1 MNLQPVWEALE
12 ASPVGD
18 FVASSSWA
26 FPTIECIHV
35 IAIVTVVG
43 TVMIMDLRL
52 LGLASKSCAVT
63 EISSDTLPWTWGAF
77 VLAAISGSLLFV
89 SKAHIYMIDPW
100 FLWKMGLIVVAGVNM
115 GIFHF
120 FTWKSVHAWNS
131 DCAVPLAGKIAGGLS
146 LFFWVLVVFC
156 ARLIGFTLGIYE

>member
-1 MNLQPVWEALE
+1 MNLQPFWEALE

-18 FVASSSWA
+18 FIASSSWA
-26 FPTIECIHV
+26 FPTVECIHV

-52 LGLASKSCAVT
+52 LGLTSKACAVT
-63 EISSDTLPWTWGAF
+63 EMSTDTLPWTWGAF
-77 VLAAISGSLLFV
+77 VLAAISGLLLFV
-89 SKAHIYMIDPW
+89 SKAHIYTIDPW

-115 GIFHF
+115 AIFHV
-120 FTWKSVHAWNS
+120 FTWKSVHDWDS
-131 DCAVPLAGKIAGGLS
+131 GCDVPMAGKIAGGLS

-156 ARLIGFTLGIYE
+156 ARLIGFTLGLYE